1 MKIPIETVK
10 EVRSR
15 TNVGIADCN
24 KALLEVGGDVE
35 KAIEFLKQRGAAIA
49 EAKKDEA
56 ATEGIVEA
64 YIHHTR
70 RVGSLVELNC
80 ETDFVARTPEFK
92 ELAHDLAMQV
102 AASAPQF
109 LTSEDIP
116 AEAEAETIIEKYT
129 VQRHARKK
137 KPRNESLPS
146 HLERVEQIVQA
157 PDEMKSCPQHGARE
171 IIDYDI
177 TETLMS

>member
-49 EAKKDEA
+49 EAKKDAA
-56 ATEGIVEA
+56 ATEGIVDA

-70 RVGSLVELNC
+70 RVGALVELNC

-92 ELAHDLAMQV
+92 DLAHDLAMQV
-102 AASAPQF
+102 AAAAPQF
-109 LTSEDIP
+109 LTSDDMPPE
-116 AEAEAETIIEKYT
+116 AEAEAETDPQTVCLLNQPYIKDPTRT
-129 VQRHARKK
+129 VQDIIAETIAKVGENIKVRRFARF
-137 KPRNESLPS
+137 ELGVD
-146 HLERVEQIVQA
+146 H
-157 PDEMKSCPQHGARE
+157 
-171 IIDYDI
+171 
-177 TETLMS
+177 